1 MVHLF
6 GARANFDY
14 RLWRVRWSFH
24 GVNSIFKTGA
34 PSFLS
39 EASFS
44 VALLFMNRVV
54 GSLAGETGLAAVG
67 IMFAIIE
74 FIYNVMYGV
83 AVTMQPIISFNH
95 GANAHSRVWDT
106 LRLAIRISF
115 LIGLGLTVAGL
126 FGAEFLVRLIN
137 GDDPLLVQM
146 ATKLVRYNFL
156 TMPIAGIATNIQIFY
171 QSISRARIAT
181 ALTVIRNGVFVIGVL
196 YLMRALFGIEGV
208 WLTYPIADVLS
219 SLFML
224 SAISN

>member
-1 MVHLF
+1 
-6 GARANFDY
+6 
-14 RLWRVRWSFH
+14 
-24 GVNSIFKTGA
+24 
-34 PSFLS
+34 
-39 EASFS
+39 
-44 VALLFMNRVV
+44 
-54 GSLAGETGLAAVG
+54 
-67 IMFAIIE
+67 
-74 FIYNVMYGV
+74 MYGV
-83 AVTMQPIISFNH
+83 AVTMQPIIIFNH
-95 GANAHSRVWDT
+95 GANAHSRVWEYFT
-106 LRLAIRISF
+106 VGNQN
-115 LIGLGLTVAGL
+115 LIFYRVGAYRCRL

-219 SLFML
+219 SFIYAACYFKLKRRYLFL
-224 SAISN
+224 RTV